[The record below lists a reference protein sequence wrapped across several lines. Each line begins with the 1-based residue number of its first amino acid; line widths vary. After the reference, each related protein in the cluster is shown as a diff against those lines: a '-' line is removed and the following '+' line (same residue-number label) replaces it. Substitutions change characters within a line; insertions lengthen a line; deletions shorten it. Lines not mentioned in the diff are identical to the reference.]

1 MMNFAESKVE
11 QAGGIL
17 LSIFSLIVY
26 FLVIP
31 AEISGSRGIGVSPRF
46 MPELVCMILFV
57 FAICLFVSGYKKRNN
72 VRQRMR

>member
-26 FLVIP
+26 FFGYSGRNIRQP
-31 AEISGSRGIGVSPRF
+31 WHWRFSAIHAGISLYDSIR
-46 MPELVCMILFV
+46 
-57 FAICLFVSGYKKRNN
+57 ICYLPICEWV
-72 VRQRMR
+72 